1 MLHKSLFAVFLTQ
14 FIVLSTSCFALE
26 KNSSAIVF
34 SKSYKGLNVDKAY
47 QLQKAFVRNQASY
60 GNAMIGFKAEL
71 NAKAK
76 QEEYGLS
83 APISGILMRSARID
97 ETKALSFDKTAA
109 NMIKIGLSFKTS
121 KAIRKPVESVTQLK
135 SYFSAAA
142 LTLEIPNFSF
152 DSAQFNG
159 LDVIA
164 NNAMANKVL
173 FAQWQAIPEHL
184 DALSYQL
191 SCDGKRILTSN
202 GSEIGDG
209 QWQTLLWLVN
219 HVIDQ
224 GYTIR
229 AEQFLFTGGL
239 GDMLP
244 LQACHYHAS
253 ISSLGDLWLQV
264 R

>member
-1 MLHKSLFAVFLTQ
+1 MLYKSLFVIFMTHFVVF
-14 FIVLSTSCFALE
+14 STSGLAFGG
-26 KNSSAIVF
+26 NSSAIVF
-34 SKSYKGLNVDKAY
+34 SKNYKGLNVDKAY

-60 GNAMIGFKAEL
+60 GNIMIGFKAEL
-71 NAKAK
+71 NTKEK
-76 QEEYGLS
+76 QEEFGLT
-83 APISGILMRSARID
+83 APISGILMRSTRID
-97 ETKALSFDKTAA
+97 GAELISLEKSAA
-109 NMIKIGLSFKTS
+109 NMIKIGLSFKTN
-121 KAIRKPVESVTQLK
+121 KAIRKPVETIEQLK
-135 SYFSAAA
+135 FYFSAVA
-142 LTLEIPNFSF
+142 LTLEIPNFNF
-152 DSAQFNG
+152 NGQRFNG

-164 NNAMANKVL
+164 NNAMADKIL
-173 FAQWQAIPEHL
+173 FAQWQTIPEHL

-191 SCDGKRILTSN
+191 SCDGKRILTSS